1 MISDRNFSMESLMN
15 EDNHHDL
22 SQKITAQMD
31 EKLEQGAWDG
41 RQKIALACRMLAHE
55 GHSETL
61 AGQIT
66 VRQKDGRFLTTAMAI
81 GFDEI
86 TRNNVIRI
94 DDTMQ
99 VIEGKGM
106 ANPAIRFHLWIYR
119 QRPDVNCIVHTHPP
133 YINALSMTGTP
144 LEVAHMDATPFFE
157 DCAFLREWPG
167 LPIGDSEGEII
178 SAALGSKRTI
188 LLANHGFLAAT
199 TSLEESAYLSMLI
212 ERAARSQILAQSVG
226 EIQRIDAERARESH
240 DFLLLPSIVKA
251 SFALFGRRVIKREPE
266 VLF

>member
-1 MISDRNFSMESLMN
+1 
-15 EDNHHDL
+15 
-22 SQKITAQMD
+22 
-31 EKLEQGAWDG
+31 
-41 RQKIALACRMLAHE
+41 MLAHE

-66 VRQKDGRFLTTAMAI
+66 VRESDGTFLTTAMAY
-81 GFDEI
+81 GFDEA
-86 TRNNVIRI
+86 TRSNVIRI
-94 DDTMQ
+94 DDEMN
-99 VIEGKGM
+99 VIEGRGM

-119 QRPDVNCIVHTHPP
+119 RRPDVNCIVHTHPP
-133 YINALSMTGTP
+133 YVNALSMTGRP
-144 LEVAHMDATPFFE
+144 LEVAHMDATPFHD

-178 SAALGSKRTI
+178 STALGNKRVI

-199 TSLEESAYLSMLI
+199 SSLEESAYLSVLI

-226 EIQRIDAERARESH
+226 ELQPIDAARAKESH
-240 DFLLLPSIVKA
+240 DFLLLPSIVKS
-251 SFALFGRRVIKREPE
+251 SFALFARRVIKREPD